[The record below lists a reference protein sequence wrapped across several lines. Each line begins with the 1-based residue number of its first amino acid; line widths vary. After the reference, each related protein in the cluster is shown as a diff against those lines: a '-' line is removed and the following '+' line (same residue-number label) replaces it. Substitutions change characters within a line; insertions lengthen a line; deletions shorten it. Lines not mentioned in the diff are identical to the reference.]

1 MAIREAKKTTRHD
14 IHDLTKQKH
23 YIQQSHDSHVIG
35 RCVAEHWVI
44 ISDEAVDTNSLHS
57 ALQVVETLFK
67 KLIFRFLI
75 ASDMG

>member
-1 MAIREAKKTTRHD
+1 M
-14 IHDLTKQKH
+14 
-23 YIQQSHDSHVIG
+23 
-35 RCVAEHWVI
+35 AEHRVI

-57 ALQVVETLFK
+57 ALQVMETLFK